1 MTELVTERLLLH
13 PLSPSEAVR
22 LVTGD
27 RTSGSHWAPG
37 YPDEG
42 DVSGATRFLTTC
54 EGIGDPR
61 PFGTY
66 EIRVKETG
74 QAVGGVDFHGP
85 PDETGSVTIG
95 YGLVPAARGKGYA
108 SEALRGLL
116 LFARAVGVTSV
127 RGDTDHDNVGSQH
140 VMAAAG
146 MRLIADDGRL
156 KFYEIAWPGPEP
168 GRDTA
173 RNT

>member
-1 MTELVTERLLLH
+1 MTDLVTERLLLH
-13 PLSPSEAVR
+13 PLSPPEAVS
-22 LVTGD
+22 LAMGD
-27 RTSGSHWAPG
+27 RTSGAHWASG

-54 EGIGDPR
+54 AATGDPR

-85 PDETGSVTIG
+85 PDENGAVTIG
-95 YGLVPAARGKGYA
+95 YGLVPEVRGKGYA

-116 LFARAVGVTSV
+116 RFARAAGVTSV
-127 RGDTDHDNVGSQH
+127 RGDTGHDNIGSQH
-140 VMAAAG
+140 VMTAAG
-146 MRLIADDGRL
+146 MRLIADDGLL
-156 KFYEIAWPGPEP
+156 KFYEITWPGREP
-168 GRDTA
+168 GPDGA
-173 RNT
+173 RSS

>member
-1 MTELVTERLLLH
+1 MSDLVTERLLLH
-13 PLSPSEAVR
+13 PLSPPEAVR
-22 LVTGD
+22 LVAGD
-27 RTSGSHWAPG
+27 RMSGTHWAPA
-37 YPDEG
+37 YPGEG

-54 EGIGDPR
+54 AAVGDPR

-85 PDETGSVTIG
+85 PDDSGAVTIG
-95 YGLVPAARGKGYA
+95 YGLVPDVRGLGYA

-116 LFARAVGVTSV
+116 LFARSSGVTSV
-127 RGDTDHDNVGSQH
+127 RGDTDHDNTGSQH

-156 KFYEIAWPGPEP
+156 KFYEIAWPG
-168 GRDTA
+168 RHK
-173 RNT
+173 